1 MTERQSMSVE
11 RLIVGFSGWL
21 MASAA
26 LVLGLGGAVV
36 LVAGLEQENWW
47 LVTGAGLAL
56 LVAIVIV
63 PGLFINQPNQSRV
76 VTLFGHYSGT
86 VRKNGF
92 RWVNPLTLRVPISLR
107 IRTFDSD
114 VLKVNDAVGNPVEI
128 ASVINWQVVDT
139 ARAAFDVE
147 DYEHFVKVQAEAAIR
162 HVASEYPYDHIEDEG
177 PSLRA
182 NADDVTSTLQSEL
195 QDRLDEAGVS
205 IRDCRLRRLAYAPEI
220 AGEMLRRQQA
230 GAVIAAR
237 KLIVRGAVTMVQD
250 ALIQLAEENIVE
262 LDEERKAAMVSN
274 LMVVLTGD
282 RSVQPVVNAGTLYP
296 G

>member
-1 MTERQSMSVE
+1 MSAE

-21 MASAA
+21 MASVA
-26 LVLGLGGAVV
+26 LVLGLGGGVV
-36 LVAGLEQENWW
+36 LVTGLEQENWW
-47 LVTGAGLAL
+47 WVTGAGLAI

-250 ALIQLAEENIVE
+250 ALIQLAAEHIVE